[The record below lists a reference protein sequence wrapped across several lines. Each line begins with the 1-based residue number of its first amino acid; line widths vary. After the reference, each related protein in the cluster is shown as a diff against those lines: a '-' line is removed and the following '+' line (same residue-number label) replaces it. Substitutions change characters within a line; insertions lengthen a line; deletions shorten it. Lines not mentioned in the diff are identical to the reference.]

1 MLQSVC
7 PLVAQKLEHL
17 EELLTM
23 EILLGGN
30 DIDHLVKLVF
40 LVSLEGLAEIS
51 GDVDTGAV

>member
-1 MLQSVC
+1 VLQSVC
-7 PLVAQKLEHL
+7 PLVAQKFEHL

-30 DIDHLVKLVF
+30 DVDHLVKLVF

-51 GDVDTGAV
+51 GDVDACAI